1 MTEILNILAELI
13 KSHLWVAPVLCLVAG
28 IVTSFTPCSLSSVPV
43 AIAYIG
49 GSAGKSKKKAFGLSM
64 TMAFGMTLTFA
75 TFGTV
80 ASVLGHFLH
89 EAGMWWHLFLG
100 SVMVLMALQV
110 WGVISIVPDKHCHGA
125 GTTKKGYVGAFIAGV
140 VSGVFASHCA
150 TPVMIALLALVAE
163 AGNSGW
169 GIFLLIIYAVGHSI
183 LMVAAGIGYSAVD
196 RWINDPKY
204 EKVSH
209 RMKKVIGVVIFL
221 IGIMM
226 IRFAF
231 VGD

>member
-1 MTEILNILAELI
+1 MTEILNTLADLI
-13 KSHLWVAPVLCLVAG
+13 QHHLWVAPVLCLAAG

-49 GSAGKSKKKAFGLSM
+49 GSAGQDKKKAFRLSM
-64 TMAFGMTLTFA
+64 TLAFGMTLTFA
-75 TFGTV
+75 VFGTV
-80 ASVLGHFLH
+80 ASVIGHFLH

-100 SVMVLMALQV
+100 AVMILMALQI
-110 WGVISIVPDKHCHGA
+110 WGVISIVPHRHMHADA
-125 GTTKKGYVGAFIAGV
+125 GKKGYVGAFIAGV
-140 VSGVFASHCA
+140 VSGLFASHCA

-163 AGNSGW
+163 AGSTGW
-169 GIFLLIIYAVGHSI
+169 GIFLLALYAIGHSV

-204 EKVSH
+204 EKISH
-209 RMKKVIGVVIFL
+209 RMKMIM
-221 IGIMM
+221 GIMILFIGLVM

>member
-1 MTEILNILAELI
+1 MTEILSVLAELI
-13 KSHLWVAPVLCLVAG
+13 GSHLWVAPVLCVAAG

-49 GSAGKSKKKAFGLSM
+49 GSAGKNKKKAFGLSM
-64 TMAFGMTLTFA
+64 TMALGMTLTFA
-75 TFGTV
+75 TFGTI
-80 ASVLGHFLH
+80 ASMLGHFLH
-89 EAGMWWHLFLG
+89 EAGMWWHLLLG
-100 SVMVLMALQV
+100 AIMILMAFQV
-110 WGVISIVPDKHCHGA
+110 WGIFSIMPHRHVHADSG
-125 GTTKKGYVGAFIAGV
+125 KKGYAGAFIAGV

-163 AGNSGW
+163 AGSTAW
-169 GIFLLIIYAVGHSI
+169 GVFLLTLYAIGHSV

-204 EKVSH
+204 DKISH
-209 RMKKVIGVVIFL
+209 RMKMVMGVVILF
-221 IGIMM
+221 IGMVM

-231 VGD
+231 MGD